1 MQGKLVFNQ
10 SRSTFLSLYR
20 FSKMAFPLSSLNGKH
35 STRRRQGADLA
46 ARSLSFI
53 YLLTVKSALV
63 SPATVTGLDWFL
75 APSCHTTTV

>member
-20 FSKMAFPLSSLNGKH
+20 FSKMAVPNVFVEWMH
-35 STRRRQGADLA
+35 STRTGTKRDCRT
-46 ARSLSFI
+46 SII

-63 SPATVTGLDWFL
+63 SPATVTGLVWFL
-75 APSCHTTTV
+75 APSCHMTIV

>member
-20 FSKMAFPLSSLNGKH
+20 FSKMAFP
-35 STRRRQGADLA
+35 RVFVEGADVA
-46 ARSLSFI
+46 ARSFFLY
-53 YLLTVKSALV
+53 YLLVVKSVLV